1 MTRRIAFAVLMA
13 LSCPSAGLAQAYG
26 PAVVLAEPTFPY
38 QAPSEPLVDEWDPL
52 SAPSLTVVGYYALTT
67 NSPTQVVIDDRVVL
81 DQTLDAEDSYGG
93 RLYFDLHL
101 GTYLSVGAAVGLAK
115 WTTMDELESGYGRSS
130 LWSASGT
137 LTLWIPAN
145 EHVRQYLRAL
155 GGLSF
160 DSPSDAW
167 IDGGTLRPSAGWH
180 VGGVY
185 GLYFGSSRAGFVME
199 IAAVMHHIR
208 SRVRADGTNRGS
220 MRRDLL
226 ELPMSAGIQLNL

>member
-115 WTTMDELESGYGRSS
+115 WTTMDELESDHR
-130 LWSASGT
+130 L
-137 LTLWIPAN
+137 
-145 EHVRQYLRAL
+145 
-155 GGLSF
+155 
-160 DSPSDAW
+160 D
-167 IDGGTLRPSAGWH
+167 RP
-180 VGGVY
+180 
-185 GLYFGSSRAGFVME
+185 
-199 IAAVMHHIR
+199 
-208 SRVRADGTNRGS
+208 
-220 MRRDLL
+220 
-226 ELPMSAGIQLNL
+226 